1 MTDYLEIFNMN
12 HFLALIRRADFIDL
26 FNFGHLHINGDM
38 KAEFDVPVEELS
50 KHNEVFTALS
60 QNANS
65 FDNAFSYLIIHYT
78 KSINDLNSNDV
89 YIEEVKNIYPLDY
102 QSKRQFEDTFDQ
114 RIRIE
119 EPIWNDSVFELQ
131 KHQEFLACKKGAQ
144 NMMKIIGF
152 ENTDFRC
159 EEFITDEIVKELV
172 NQLFN
177 DSRPEGEMPI
187 WVYLLRYE
195 RHSSYPKN
203 TLGCFMDMVNVVCNR
218 HAKREVDAIAIKKTG
233 IYQLLDEFRV
243 RDDARFETIYQSIQ
257 QNAQK
262 FIEMTKSYEHG
273 IDFIKTAT
281 LFLILRDKY
290 TDDFYYEEEFIS
302 YCKNFGEDF
311 KLAAYMLGIVL
322 GHNHTYD
329 CLYEKLPLAIFK
341 NDKPQDAPI
350 KEDGDDKSDQDGH
363 TEPPFQE
370 GSSESGKASEETAQE
385 GNEKV
390 PEITEQI
397 ELSASEEEKEDKTKN
412 GDQTEVEI
420 ESKMNN
426 LDSIGSNNNS
436 KSDNNS
442 CVSNVETSE
451 DVSLK
456 PANQETTNSTLRVL
470 PKLPCRM
477 GVPKKGK
484 GGGIKKTPKP
494 VEVFTRE
501 KYIEYLDKGYVVI
514 PEEKE
519 KSIFD
524 NN

>member
-1 MTDYLEIFNMN
+1 MTDYLEIFNMK

-38 KAEFDVPVEELS
+38 KTEFDVPVEELS

-78 KSINDLNSNDV
+78 KSINDLITNDV
-89 YIEEVKNIYPLDY
+89 YIEEVQNIYPLDH

-119 EPIWNDSVFELQ
+119 DPIWNDSVIELQ

-159 EEFITDEIVKELV
+159 EEFITDDIVKELV

-177 DSRPEGEMPI
+177 DKRPEGEMPI

-218 HAKREVDAIAIKKTG
+218 HAKREVEAIVIKKTG

-262 FIEMTKSYEHG
+262 FIEMTKSYEHR
-273 IDFIKTAT
+273 IDFIRTAT
-281 LFLILRDKY
+281 LYLILRDKF
-290 TDDFYYEEEFIS
+290 TDDFYYDEGFIS
-302 YCKNFGEDF
+302 YCKKFGDDF

-322 GHNHTYD
+322 GHHHTYD
-329 CLYEKLPLAIFK
+329 CLYEKLPLALFK
-341 NDKPQDAPI
+341 NDKPQDETI
-350 KEDGDDKSDQDGH
+350 EEEGDDKSDQDGH

-370 GSSESGKASEETAQE
+370 GSSESGLSSDGNNQE
-385 GNEKV
+385 GENKVAESDESKV
-390 PEITEQI
+390 P
-397 ELSASEEEKEDKTKN
+397 SAGEEEKEMVKDNT
-412 GDQTEVEI
+412 GTDVI
-420 ESKMNN
+420 IDSKMNKPDSDVAEDG
-426 LDSIGSNNNS
+426 LDESTGSMNANENNDAS
-436 KSDNNS
+436 KEP
-442 CVSNVETSE
+442 V
-451 DVSLK
+451 K
-456 PANQETTNSTLRVL
+456 KQIIQETPQGGTSKNLRSF
-470 PKLPCRM
+470 PFMM
-477 GVPKKGK
+477 GKYTVKGE
-484 GGGIKKTPKP
+484 IAQRPKP
-494 VEVFTRE
+494 VRVETPE
-501 KYIEYLDKGYVVI
+501 QYKYYTGKGFVILRDK
-514 PEEKE
+514 
-519 KSIFD
+519 SLFD